1 MTRLLARILPA
12 VTLCAWSGLLLY
24 FYFSGRIA
32 PYLTPTFRWFALG
45 AGLLLPVV
53 AIGLLLSARGVIITP
68 EEECEPATFGNAGGS
83 SLRGGQWIAFLVLT
97 VPIYAAATYTQDSY
111 SAATIRNRGFVTD
124 PASLPSSARDRLA
137 AARSAQS
144 AAGAPAALPG
154 APTAPTTAAPGHVP
168 PPAPGALPPRVIPEP
183 ALPGQPDSATGGANG
198 PIDIAAF
205 LPRGT
210 DGALVATV
218 VDLISIAPMDSER
231 PAWSGRKFEVVGQYL
246 PDRNG
251 SKLKFQ
257 LVRMFMYCCASD
269 ARPVA
274 LTVAAPGSMDGIA
287 EMGWVKVI
295 GEAKFAQGERG
306 WDVEFQAERVLPID
320 PPADAMLY

>member
-24 FYFSGRIA
+24 FYFSGRLS

-53 AIGLLLSARGVIITP
+53 ALGLVLSARGVIITP

-83 SLRGGQWIAFLVLT
+83 ALRGGQWIAFLVLT

-111 SAATIRNRGFVTD
+111 SAATIRNRGFVND
-124 PASLPSSARDRLA
+124 PTSLPSSAAARTA
-137 AARSAQS
+137 AARAQAAATAPAAAPTT
-144 AAGAPAALPG
+144 AAGAPAA
-154 APTAPTTAAPGHVP
+154 GHRP
-168 PPAPGALPPRVIPEP
+168 PPDSAASGRVVPEP
-183 ALPGQPDSATGGANG
+183 ALPGQPDSATGGTG

-231 PAWSGRKFEVVGQYL
+231 PAWTGRKFEVVGQYL

-251 SKLKFQ
+251 AKMKFQ

-274 LTVAAPGSMDGIA
+274 LTVQAPGSLDGIT